1 MTTINK
7 NSILELLAKE
17 DVQVLSLAYLY
28 ASNCHKYGVDV
39 TKAACTAVEMTSIV
53 DKAYVR
59 GCIDAERKFHSSRD
73 AKLYKRAFELAS
85 KEFCDFAKAD
95 LELYMRDTLDVAR
108 EEINDDN

>member
-7 NSILELLAKE
+7 NVILELLAKE

-39 TKAACTAVEMTSIV
+39 TKAAGTAVEMASIV
-53 DKAYVR
+53 DRAYVR
-59 GCIDAERKFHSSRD
+59 GCTDAERKFHSSRD
-73 AKLYKRAFELAS
+73 AE
-85 KEFCDFAKAD
+85 EFCDFGKAD
-95 LELYMRDTLDVAR
+95 LGLYMRDTLDVAR